1 MDIEKQKE
9 YFKNHIATFSDY
21 GNIKII
27 DFANPESCHYRIR
40 FIFEEDFYRLHIS
53 GDLGELIASNYNN
66 MCYRSFSEDF
76 VHNTE
81 YFMAKVNCH
90 NRPFYEY
97 DYEKAK
103 EDLNK
108 RFNHENG
115 YGIPYFEN
123 EPEPYKKEEKGEWWI
138 ITFGDGQEH
147 EGKCVKIKGSYGEAR
162 AKMVDKYGI
171 RFAFQYSEAEWE
183 KKWNDPDRLFQME
196 DIIDIID

>member
-9 YFKNHIATFSDY
+9 HFKNHIATFSDY

-66 MCYRSFSEDF
+66 MCYRRFSEDF
-76 VHNTE
+76 VHDID

-108 RFNHENG
+108 RFED
-115 YGIPYFEN
+115 YDFILKFDFET
-123 EPEPYKKEEKGEWWI
+123 EEELKEEKIDEILKDFDWRTGLGSKAYDILREIDEDCFEWI
-138 ITFGDGQEH
+138 DLIGREETDILEIYMLAFELAQE
-147 EGKCVKIKGSYGEAR
+147 
-162 AKMVDKYGI
+162 
-171 RFAFQYSEAEWE
+171 QL
-183 KKWNDPDRLFQME
+183 KKQS
-196 DIIDIID
+196 

>member
-9 YFKNHIATFSDY
+9 HFKNHIATFSDY

-66 MCYRSFSEDF
+66 MCYRRFFEDF
-76 VHNTE
+76 VHDID

-108 RFNHENG
+108 RFED
-115 YGIPYFEN
+115 YDFILKFDFET
-123 EPEPYKKEEKGEWWI
+123 EEELKEEKIDEILKDFDWRTGLGSKAYDILREIDEDCFEWI
-138 ITFGDGQEH
+138 DLIGREETDILEIYMLAFELAQEQLKKQS
-147 EGKCVKIKGSYGEAR
+147 EEEQD
-162 AKMVDKYGI
+162 AK
-171 RFAFQYSEAEWE
+171 
-183 KKWNDPDRLFQME
+183 P
-196 DIIDIID
+196 

>member
-9 YFKNHIATFSDY
+9 HFKNHIATFSDY

-53 GDLGELIASNYNN
+53 GDLGELIATNYRN
-66 MCYRSFSEDF
+66 MCYRNFADDF
-76 VHNTE
+76 MYNKE

-108 RFNHENG
+108 RFED
-115 YGIPYFEN
+115 YDFILKFDFET
-123 EPEPYKKEEKGEWWI
+123 EEELKEEKIDEILKDFDWRTGLGSKAYDILSEIDEDCFEWI
-138 ITFGDGQEH
+138 DLIGREETDILEIYMLAFELAQEQLTSQ
-147 EGKCVKIKGSYGEAR
+147 GGNN
-162 AKMVDKYGI
+162 AK
-171 RFAFQYSEAEWE
+171 S
-183 KKWNDPDRLFQME
+183 
-196 DIIDIID
+196 

>member
-1 MDIEKQKE
+1 MNIEKQKE
-9 YFKNHIATFSDY
+9 HFKNHIATFSDY

-53 GDLGELIASNYNN
+53 GDLGELIATNYRN
-66 MCYRSFSEDF
+66 MCYRDF
-76 VHNTE
+76 ADDFMHNTE

-108 RFNHENG
+108 RFED
-115 YGIPYFEN
+115 YDFILKFDFET
-123 EPEPYKKEEKGEWWI
+123 EEELKEEKIDEILKDFDWRTGLGSKAYDILSEIDEDCFEWI
-138 ITFGDGQEH
+138 DLIGREETDILEIYMLAFELAQEQLKKQS
-147 EGKCVKIKGSYGEAR
+147 EEEQD
-162 AKMVDKYGI
+162 AK
-171 RFAFQYSEAEWE
+171 
-183 KKWNDPDRLFQME
+183 P
-196 DIIDIID
+196 

>member
-53 GDLGELIASNYNN
+53 GDLGELIATNYRN
-66 MCYRSFSEDF
+66 MCYRDF
-76 VHNTE
+76 ADDFMHNTE

-108 RFNHENG
+108 RFED
-115 YGIPYFEN
+115 YDFILKFDFET
-123 EPEPYKKEEKGEWWI
+123 EEELKEEKIDEILKDFDWRTGLGSKAYDILSEIDEDCFEWI
-138 ITFGDGQEH
+138 DLIGREETDILEIYMLAFELAQEQL
-147 EGKCVKIKGSYGEAR
+147 KK
-162 AKMVDKYGI
+162 
-171 RFAFQYSEAEWE
+171 QSEE
-183 KKWNDPDRLFQME
+183 K
-196 DIIDIID
+196 

>member
-9 YFKNHIATFSDY
+9 HFKNHIATFSDY

-53 GDLGELIASNYNN
+53 GDLGELIATNYRN
-66 MCYRSFSEDF
+66 MCYRDFADDF

-108 RFNHENG
+108 RFKDFDWRTGLGSKAYDILSE
-115 YGIPYFEN
+115 IDEDCFEWIDLIGR
-123 EPEPYKKEEKGEWWI
+123 EETDILEI
-138 ITFGDGQEH
+138 YMLAFELAQEQLTSQ
-147 EGKCVKIKGSYGEAR
+147 GGNN
-162 AKMVDKYGI
+162 AK
-171 RFAFQYSEAEWE
+171 S
-183 KKWNDPDRLFQME
+183 
-196 DIIDIID
+196 

>member
-76 VHNTE
+76 VHNID

-108 RFNHENG
+108 RFEN
-115 YGIPYFEN
+115 YDFILKFDFET
-123 EPEPYKKEEKGEWWI
+123 EEELKEEKIDEILKDFDWRTGLGSKAYDILSEIDEDCFEWI
-138 ITFGDGQEH
+138 DLIGRVETDILEIYMLAFELAQEQLTSQ
-147 EGKCVKIKGSYGEAR
+147 GGNN
-162 AKMVDKYGI
+162 AK
-171 RFAFQYSEAEWE
+171 S
-183 KKWNDPDRLFQME
+183 
-196 DIIDIID
+196 

>member
-1 MDIEKQKE
+1 MMDIEKQKE
-9 YFKNHIATFSDY
+9 HFKNHVATFTDY

-53 GDLGELIASNYNN
+53 GDLGELIATNYRN
-66 MCYRSFSEDF
+66 MCYRDF
-76 VHNTE
+76 ADDFMHNTE

-108 RFNHENG
+108 RFED
-115 YGIPYFEN
+115 YDFILKFDFET
-123 EPEPYKKEEKGEWWI
+123 EEELKEEKIDEILKDFDWRTGLGSKAYDILREIDEDCFEWI
-138 ITFGDGQEH
+138 DLIGREETDILEIYMLAFELAQEQL
-147 EGKCVKIKGSYGEAR
+147 KK
-162 AKMVDKYGI
+162 
-171 RFAFQYSEAEWE
+171 QSEEE
-183 KKWNDPDRLFQME
+183 
-196 DIIDIID
+196 

>member
-9 YFKNHIATFSDY
+9 HFKNHIATFSDY

-53 GDLGELIASNYNN
+53 GDLGELIATNYRN
-66 MCYRSFSEDF
+66 MCYRDF
-76 VHNTE
+76 ADNFMHNTE

-108 RFNHENG
+108 RFED
-115 YGIPYFEN
+115 YDFILKFDFET
-123 EPEPYKKEEKGEWWI
+123 EEELKEEKIDEILKDFDWRTGLGSKAYDIFSEIDEDCFEWSDLI
-138 ITFGDGQEH
+138 GREET
-147 EGKCVKIKGSYGEAR
+147 
-162 AKMVDKYGI
+162 
-171 RFAFQYSEAEWE
+171 
-183 KKWNDPDRLFQME
+183 
-196 DIIDIID
+196 DIIEIYMLAFELAQEQLKKQSEEK

>member
-9 YFKNHIATFSDY
+9 HFKNHIATFSDY

-53 GDLGELIASNYNN
+53 GDLGELIATNYRN
-66 MCYRSFSEDF
+66 MCYRDF
-76 VHNTE
+76 ADNFMHNTE

-108 RFNHENG
+108 RFED
-115 YGIPYFEN
+115 YDFILKFDFET
-123 EPEPYKKEEKGEWWI
+123 EEELKEEKIDEILKDFDWRTGLGSKAYDILSEIDEDCFEWI
-138 ITFGDGQEH
+138 DLIGREETDILEIYMLAFELAQEQL
-147 EGKCVKIKGSYGEAR
+147 KK
-162 AKMVDKYGI
+162 
-171 RFAFQYSEAEWE
+171 QSEE
-183 KKWNDPDRLFQME
+183 K
-196 DIIDIID
+196 

>member
-9 YFKNHIATFSDY
+9 HFKNHIATFSDY

-53 GDLGELIASNYNN
+53 GDLGELIATNYRN
-66 MCYRSFSEDF
+66 MCYRDF
-76 VHNTE
+76 ADDFMHNTD

-108 RFNHENG
+108 RFED
-115 YGIPYFEN
+115 YDFILKFDFET
-123 EPEPYKKEEKGEWWI
+123 EEELKEEKIDEILKDFDWRTGLGSKAYDILREIDEDCFEWI
-138 ITFGDGQEH
+138 DLIGREETDILEIYMLAFELAQEQLKKQS
-147 EGKCVKIKGSYGEAR
+147 EEEQD
-162 AKMVDKYGI
+162 AK
-171 RFAFQYSEAEWE
+171 
-183 KKWNDPDRLFQME
+183 P
-196 DIIDIID
+196 

>member
-9 YFKNHIATFSDY
+9 HFKNHIATFSDY

-53 GDLGELIASNYNN
+53 GDLGELIATNYRN
-66 MCYRSFSEDF
+66 MCYKDF
-76 VHNTE
+76 ADNFMHNTE

-108 RFNHENG
+108 RFED
-115 YGIPYFEN
+115 YDFILKFDFET
-123 EPEPYKKEEKGEWWI
+123 EEELKEEKIDEILKDFDWRTGLGSKAYDILSEIDEDCFEWI
-138 ITFGDGQEH
+138 DLIGREETDILEIYMLAFELAQEQL
-147 EGKCVKIKGSYGEAR
+147 KK
-162 AKMVDKYGI
+162 
-171 RFAFQYSEAEWE
+171 QSEE
-183 KKWNDPDRLFQME
+183 K
-196 DIIDIID
+196 

>member
-9 YFKNHIATFSDY
+9 HFKNHIATFSDY

-53 GDLGELIASNYNN
+53 GDLGELIATNYRN
-66 MCYRSFSEDF
+66 MCYRDF
-76 VHNTE
+76 ADDFMHNTE

-108 RFNHENG
+108 RFEN
-115 YGIPYFEN
+115 YDFILKFDFET
-123 EPEPYKKEEKGEWWI
+123 EEELKEEKKDEILKDFDWRTGLGSKAYDILSEIDEDCFEWI
-138 ITFGDGQEH
+138 DLIGRVETDILEIYMLAFELAQEQLTSQ
-147 EGKCVKIKGSYGEAR
+147 GGNN
-162 AKMVDKYGI
+162 AK
-171 RFAFQYSEAEWE
+171 S
-183 KKWNDPDRLFQME
+183 
-196 DIIDIID
+196 

>member
-9 YFKNHIATFSDY
+9 HFKNHIATFSDY

-53 GDLGELIASNYNN
+53 GDLGELIATNYRN
-66 MCYRSFSEDF
+66 MCYRDF
-76 VHNTE
+76 ADDFMHNTE

-108 RFNHENG
+108 RFED
-115 YGIPYFEN
+115 YDFILKFDFET
-123 EPEPYKKEEKGEWWI
+123 EEELKEEKIDEILKDFDWRTGLGSKAYDILSEIDEDCFEWI
-138 ITFGDGQEH
+138 DLIGREETDILEIYMLAFELAQEQLTSQ
-147 EGKCVKIKGSYGEAR
+147 GGNN
-162 AKMVDKYGI
+162 AK
-171 RFAFQYSEAEWE
+171 S
-183 KKWNDPDRLFQME
+183 
-196 DIIDIID
+196 

>member
-9 YFKNHIATFSDY
+9 HFKNHIATFSDY

-53 GDLGELIASNYNN
+53 GDLGELIATNYRN
-66 MCYRSFSEDF
+66 MCYRDF
-76 VHNTE
+76 ADDFMHNTE

-108 RFNHENG
+108 RFEN
-115 YGIPYFEN
+115 YDFILKFDFET
-123 EPEPYKKEEKGEWWI
+123 EEELKEEKIDEILKDFDWRTGLGSKAYDILSEIDEDCFEWI
-138 ITFGDGQEH
+138 DLIGRVETDILEIYMLAFELAQEQLTSQ
-147 EGKCVKIKGSYGEAR
+147 GGNN
-162 AKMVDKYGI
+162 AK
-171 RFAFQYSEAEWE
+171 S
-183 KKWNDPDRLFQME
+183 
-196 DIIDIID
+196 

>member
-9 YFKNHIATFSDY
+9 HFKNHIATFSDY

-53 GDLGELIASNYNN
+53 GDLGELIATNYRN
-66 MCYRSFSEDF
+66 MCYRDF
-76 VHNTE
+76 ADDFMHNTE

-108 RFNHENG
+108 RFED
-115 YGIPYFEN
+115 YDFILKFDFET
-123 EPEPYKKEEKGEWWI
+123 EELKEEKIDEILKDFDWRTGLGSKAYDILSEIDEDCFGWI
-138 ITFGDGQEH
+138 DLIGREETDILEIYMLAFELAQEQLKKQS
-147 EGKCVKIKGSYGEAR
+147 EEEQD
-162 AKMVDKYGI
+162 AK
-171 RFAFQYSEAEWE
+171 
-183 KKWNDPDRLFQME
+183 P
-196 DIIDIID
+196 

>member
-9 YFKNHIATFSDY
+9 HFKNHIATFSDY

-53 GDLGELIASNYNN
+53 GDLGELIATNYRN
-66 MCYRSFSEDF
+66 MCYRDF
-76 VHNTE
+76 ADDFMHNTE

-108 RFNHENG
+108 RFED
-115 YGIPYFEN
+115 YDFILKFDFET
-123 EPEPYKKEEKGEWWI
+123 EEELKEEKIDEILKDFDWRTGLGSKAYDILSEIDEDCFEWI
-138 ITFGDGQEH
+138 DLIGREETDILEIYMLAFELAQEQLKKQS
-147 EGKCVKIKGSYGEAR
+147 EEEQD
-162 AKMVDKYGI
+162 AK
-171 RFAFQYSEAEWE
+171 
-183 KKWNDPDRLFQME
+183 P
-196 DIIDIID
+196 

>member
-9 YFKNHIATFSDY
+9 HFKNHIATFSDY

-53 GDLGELIASNYNN
+53 GDLGELIATNYRN
-66 MCYRSFSEDF
+66 MCYRDF
-76 VHNTE
+76 ADDFMHNTG

-108 RFNHENG
+108 RFED
-115 YGIPYFEN
+115 YDFILKFDFET
-123 EPEPYKKEEKGEWWI
+123 EEELKEEKIDEILNDFDWRTGLGSKAYDILSEIDEDCFEWI
-138 ITFGDGQEH
+138 DLIGREETDILEIYMLAFELAQEQLTSQ
-147 EGKCVKIKGSYGEAR
+147 GGNN
-162 AKMVDKYGI
+162 AK
-171 RFAFQYSEAEWE
+171 S
-183 KKWNDPDRLFQME
+183 
-196 DIIDIID
+196 

>member
-9 YFKNHIATFSDY
+9 HFKNHIATFSDY

-53 GDLGELIASNYNN
+53 GDLGELIATNYRN
-66 MCYRSFSEDF
+66 MCYRDF
-76 VHNTE
+76 ADNFMHNTE

-108 RFNHENG
+108 RFED
-115 YGIPYFEN
+115 YDFILKFDFET
-123 EPEPYKKEEKGEWWI
+123 EEELKEEKIDEILKDFDWRTGLGSKAYDILSEIDEDCFEWI
-138 ITFGDGQEH
+138 DLIGREETDILEIYMLAFELAQEQLKKQL
-147 EGKCVKIKGSYGEAR
+147 E
-162 AKMVDKYGI
+162 
-171 RFAFQYSEAEWE
+171 E
-183 KKWNDPDRLFQME
+183 K
-196 DIIDIID
+196 